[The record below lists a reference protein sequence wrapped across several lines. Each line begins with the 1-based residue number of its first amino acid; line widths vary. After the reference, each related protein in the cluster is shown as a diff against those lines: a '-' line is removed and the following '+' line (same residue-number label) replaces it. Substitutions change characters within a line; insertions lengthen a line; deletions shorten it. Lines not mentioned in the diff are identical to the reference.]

1 MNEYMRM
8 ADRMYDLENQMKQL
22 EKENAKLKE
31 QLYAFD
37 EEREKKL
44 NENIDLKKQNKTK
57 EPALNYIAQLE
68 AENRKL
74 NAYNAKLLQSD
85 IDKQNKIC
93 LLSAKIQKLEKILVN
108 HPELKEE

>member
-1 MNEYMRM
+1 MTE
-8 ADRMYDLENQMKQL
+8 
-22 EKENAKLKE
+22 E
-31 QLYAFD
+31 QI
-37 EEREKKL
+37 REKLRKDGFNEITDREKL
-44 NENIDLKKQNKTK
+44 IIHEVFIEATK
-57 EPALNYIAQLE
+57 EPSLNYIAQLE